1 MSESHL
7 PLIRTLI
14 VDDEIDICHL
24 LSGILRRRNM
34 EASFVNSLSEA
45 RVALKEAHP
54 DILFL
59 DNYLPDGLGLDFI
72 HYVREQYPKTK
83 VVVIT
88 AHDSM
93 RERERAIAE
102 GAVEFIGKPFT
113 VESITNT
120 LEKINLKG

>member
-14 VDDEIDICHL
+14 VDDEMDICHL
-24 LSGILRRRNM
+24 LTTILKRKNM

-45 RVALKEAHP
+45 RSALKEAHP

-59 DNYLPDGLGLDFI
+59 DNYLPDGLGIDFI
-72 HYVREQYPKTK
+72 HYVREQYPKIK

-113 VESITNT
+113 VEMINST
-120 LEKINLKG
+120 LEKII

>member
-1 MSESHL
+1 MSENHL

-14 VDDEIDICHL
+14 VDDEMDICHL
-24 LSGILRRRNM
+24 LTTILKRKNM
-34 EASFVNSLSEA
+34 EASFVNSLKEA
-45 RVALKEAHP
+45 RFALEEAHP

-59 DNYLPDGLGLDFI
+59 DNYLPDGLGIDFI

-83 VVVIT
+83 VIVIT
-88 AHDSM
+88 AHDNM

-113 VESITNT
+113 VEMINST
-120 LEKINLKG
+120 LEKII

>member
-1 MSESHL
+1 MPESHL

-24 LSGILRRRNM
+24 LSSILKRRNM
-34 EASFVNSLSEA
+34 ETSFVNSLSEA
-45 RVALKEAHP
+45 RSALKESHP

-59 DNYLPDGLGLDFI
+59 DNYLPDGLGIDFI
-72 HYVREQYPKTK
+72 HYVREQHPKTK

-113 VESITNT
+113 VESITST
-120 LEKINLKG
+120 LERII